1 MKSASQ
7 YRKYTQ
13 NFDSSKDITRYFE
26 ADLLKLGLIENK
38 LESEC
43 SAYFI
48 KSDELITVGE
58 FSYTTVKI
66 SLKVYKKPSIVD
78 KEKIRSYLAF
88 LFLLRKKI
96 NLFKKERNLPDSL
109 WEDFIQTRIVLINE
123 AIKGDF
129 SERTL

>member
-7 YRKYTQ
+7 YRKYAQ